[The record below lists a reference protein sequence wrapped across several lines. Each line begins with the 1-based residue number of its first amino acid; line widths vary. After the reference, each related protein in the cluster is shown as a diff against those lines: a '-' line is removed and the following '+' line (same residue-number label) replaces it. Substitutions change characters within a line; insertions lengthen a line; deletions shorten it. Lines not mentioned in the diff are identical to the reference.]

1 MAPSFYPRRIVC
13 LTEETTETL
22 YLLGEEERI
31 VGISGF
37 TVRPPRARKEKPKV
51 SAFLD
56 ADIPA
61 IEELAPDLVIA
72 FSDLQADIA
81 RSLIRKGIE
90 VLTLNHRSIEE
101 ILRMVVMVGSIVGKQ
116 AAAEKLADSLNGRVV
131 AARERA
137 KRLPLRPRVF
147 FEEWPDPLISGIRWV
162 SELIEVAGGDDLFAE
177 LRAGK
182 LAKDRIV
189 TPVEVVRRDPQ
200 LILGS
205 WCGKKMKKDVVLG
218 RPGFATTT
226 AVRHDLIHEIKSSI
240 ILQPGPAALTD
251 GLDALEKHISFA
263 AKVLTAQSDSV

>member
-1 MAPSFYPRRIVC
+1 MARSLYPRRIVC

-51 SAFLD
+51 SVFLE

-61 IEELAPDLVIA
+61 IEKLEPDLVIA
-72 FSDLQADIA
+72 FSDLQADIVRA
-81 RSLIRKGIE
+81 LIQRGIE
-90 VLTLNHRSIEE
+90 VLALNHRSIDE
-101 ILRMVVMVGSIVGKQ
+101 ILRMVVMLGSIVGQ
-116 AAAEKLADSLNGRVV
+116 QVAAERLADTLAARVD

-137 KRLPLRPRVF
+137 KHLPLRPRVF

-162 SELIEVAGGDDLFAE
+162 SELIEAAGGDDLFPERRTA
-177 LRAGK
+177 K

-189 TPVEVVRRDPQ
+189 TPEEVVRRDPQ

-205 WCGKKMKKDVVLG
+205 WCGKKMKKEVVLA
-218 RPGFATTT
+218 RAGFAGTS
-226 AVRHDLIHEIKSSI
+226 AVRHDLVHEVKSPI

-251 GLDALEKHISFA
+251 GLDALEKHVSLA
-263 AKVLTAQSDSV
+263 ARVYASES

>member
-1 MAPSFYPRRIVC
+1 MGRSFQPRRIVC

-51 SAFLD
+51 SVFLE

-61 IEELAPDLVIA
+61 IEELEPDLVIA

-81 RSLIRKGIE
+81 RALIQRGIE
-90 VLTLNHRSIEE
+90 VLTLNHRSVDE

-116 AAAEKLADSLNGRVV
+116 REAEQLAGSLDARVD

-137 KRLPLRPRVF
+137 GRLPLRPRVF

-162 SELIEVAGGDDLFAE
+162 SELIEAAGGDDLFAE
-177 LRAGK
+177 KRSGK
-182 LAKDRIV
+182 LAKERIV
-189 TPVEVVRRDPQ
+189 DPAEVVRRDPQ

-205 WCGKKMKKDVVLG
+205 WCGKKMKREEVLR
-218 RPGFATTT
+218 RPGFDQTS
-226 AVRHDLIHEIKSSI
+226 AVRNDLVFEIKSPI

-251 GLDALEKHISFA
+251 GLDALEKHIQ
-263 AKVLTAQSDSV
+263 TAVTHYVGVS

>member
-1 MAPSFYPRRIVC
+1 MARSLYPRRIVC

-51 SAFLD
+51 SVFLE

-61 IEELAPDLVIA
+61 IEALAPDLVIA

-81 RSLIRKGIE
+81 RALILRGIE
-90 VLTLNHRSIEE
+90 VLTLNHRSIDE
-101 ILRMVVMVGSIVGKQ
+101 ILRMVVMVGSIVGRQ
-116 AAAEKLADSLNGRVV
+116 AAAEALAGKLGRRVD

-137 KRLPLRPRVF
+137 ARLPLRPRVF
-147 FEEWPDPLISGIRWV
+147 FEEWPEPLISGIRWV
-162 SELIEVAGGDDLFAE
+162 SELIEAAGGDDLFVE
-177 LRAGK
+177 LRGAK
-182 LAKDRIV
+182 LGKDRIV
-189 TPVEVVRRDPQ
+189 DPAEVVRRDPQ

-205 WCGKKMKKDVVLG
+205 WCGKKMKHGVVVG
-218 RPGFATTT
+218 RPGFASTS
-226 AVRHDLIHEIKSSI
+226 AVRNDLVFEIKSPI

-251 GLDALEKHISFA
+251 GLDALEKHIA
-263 AKVLTAQSDSV
+263 HAVTRYVAQS

>member
-1 MAPSFYPRRIVC
+1 MARSFYPRRIVC

-37 TVRPPRARKEKPKV
+37 TVRPARARKEKPKV
-51 SAFLD
+51 SVFLE

-61 IEELAPDLVIA
+61 IEQLSPDLVIA

-81 RSLIRKGIE
+81 RALIQKGIE
-90 VLTLNHRSIEE
+90 VLTLNHRSIDE
-101 ILRMVVMVGSIVGKQ
+101 ILRMVVMVGSIVGRQ
-116 AAAEKLADSLNGRVV
+116 AAAEALASKLADRVD

-137 KRLPLRPRVF
+137 RRLPLRPRVF

-162 SELIEVAGGDDLFAE
+162 SELIEAAGGDDLFAE
-177 LRAGK
+177 RRDAK

-189 TPVEVVRRDPQ
+189 DPAEVVRRDPQ

-205 WCGKKMKKDVVLG
+205 WCGKKMKKDVVLA
-218 RPGFATTT
+218 RPGFAGTS
-226 AVRHDLIHEIKSSI
+226 AVRNDLVFEIKSPI

-251 GLDALEKHISFA
+251 GLDALENLIGA
-263 AKVLTAQSDSV
+263 AVTRYGAQS

>member
-1 MAPSFYPRRIVC
+1 MSRSLYPRRIVC

-51 SAFLD
+51 SVFLE

-61 IEELAPDLVIA
+61 IEALSPDLVIA

-81 RSLIRKGIE
+81 RALILRGIE
-90 VLTLNHRSIEE
+90 VLTLNHRSIDE
-101 ILRMVVMVGSIVGKQ
+101 ILRMVVMVGSIVGRQ
-116 AAAEKLADSLNGRVV
+116 QDAEALAGRLAARVD

-137 KRLPLRPRVF
+137 ARLPLRPRVF

-162 SELIEVAGGDDLFAE
+162 SELIEAAGGDDIFAE
-177 LRAGK
+177 LRGAK
-182 LAKDRIV
+182 LGKDRIV
-189 TPVEVVRRDPQ
+189 TPEEVVRRDPQ

-205 WCGKKMKKDVVLG
+205 WCGKKMKRETVLT
-218 RPGFATTT
+218 RPGFAATS
-226 AVRHDLIHEIKSSI
+226 AVRRDLIAEIKSPI

-251 GLDALEKHISFA
+251 GLDALESHIATA
-263 AKVLTAQSDSV
+263 AASYGAQS